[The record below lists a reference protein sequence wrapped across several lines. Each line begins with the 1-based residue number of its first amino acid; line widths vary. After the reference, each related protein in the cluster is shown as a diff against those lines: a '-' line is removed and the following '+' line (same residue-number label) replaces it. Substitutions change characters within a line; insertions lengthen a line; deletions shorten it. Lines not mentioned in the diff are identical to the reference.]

1 MGEAFHHGGWGM
13 FPTSFIGLVLVAA
26 AVTYWLKP
34 DRRRRAV
41 VRNLEVMT
49 AMSGVLGFVTGV
61 IKTFMAVGDAD
72 PRLAI
77 VGTGESLNNVGL
89 ALCILILARIL
100 ITLGS
105 ARDTSAPS
113 ELVDPR
119 A

>member
-13 FPTSFIGLVLVAA
+13 YPTTFIGFVLLAA
-26 AVTYWLKP
+26 ATMYWLKP

-41 VRNLEVMT
+41 VRNLEMLT
-49 AMSGVLGFVTGV
+49 LLSGVLGFTTGV

-89 ALCILILARIL
+89 ALCMLILARIL

-105 ARDTSAPS
+105 ARDTTAPS

>member
-1 MGEAFHHGGWGM
+1 MGEAFRLGGWGM
-13 FPTSFIGLVLVAA
+13 FPTSFIGLVLLAA
-26 AVTYWLKP
+26 AAMYWLKP

-49 AMSGVLGFVTGV
+49 LMSGVLGFVTGV
-61 IKTFMAVGDAD
+61 IKSFIAVGDAD
-72 PRLAI
+72 PRFAI
-77 VGTGESLNNVGL
+77 VGTGESLNNIGL
-89 ALCILILARIL
+89 ALVILILARIL

-105 ARDTSAPS
+105 ARDKSGPS